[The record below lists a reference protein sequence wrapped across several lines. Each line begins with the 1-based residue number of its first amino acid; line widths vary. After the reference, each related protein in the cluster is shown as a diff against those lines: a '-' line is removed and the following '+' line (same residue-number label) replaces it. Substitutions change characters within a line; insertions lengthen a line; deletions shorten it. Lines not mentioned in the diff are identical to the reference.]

1 MRYIVVLLVSLL
13 VGVQAG
19 EIALVKSVKGDVF
32 SKSGENIIRLQEGSL
47 LDANMTVFT
56 KANSLV
62 TIIFKDDSV
71 LNLGENTL
79 INLQT
84 FVFQVEKNEYDFKLY
99 LKKGEMVFE
108 SGKIGDL
115 SPKDFELKTPQGIV
129 AIRGTK
135 FAVKVK

>member
-115 SPKDFELKTPQGIV
+115 SSKDFELKTPQGIV

>member
-1 MRYIVVLLVSLL
+1 MRYIVLLFIGFLFTL
-13 VGVQAG
+13 GAQ
-19 EIALVKSVKGDVF
+19 EIALVQRVKGDVF
-32 SKSGENIIRLQEGSL
+32 AKSANETKRLHKGSL
-47 LDANMTVFT
+47 LDANMTIFT
-56 KANSLV
+56 KENSLV
-62 TIIFKDDSV
+62 TIIFKDDSI

-84 FVFQVEKNEYDFKLY
+84 FVFQVEKHQYDFKLY

-115 SPKDFELKTPQGIV
+115 APEDFQLKTPQGIV

-135 FAVKVK
+135 FAVKVE